1 MLQDKGVLEFVEAA
15 KWLKSQ
21 GVQARFALVGDVDPL
36 NPAAIPHGQ
45 LQAWHDSGIVEWWG
59 YRQNMLSVFAKAHIV
74 CLPSYREGLS
84 RVLIE
89 AASCGRP
96 IVTANVPGCKEIV
109 RHGENGFL
117 VPVKDSKALANALLT
132 LLSDKALRQ
141 TMGSKGR
148 ALVEQDFSLEKTV
161 ALTFDMYR
169 KLIG

>member
-1 MLQDKGVLEFVEAA
+1 LGEPAVINYETNDMKLLQLVLF
-15 KWLKSQ
+15 SQ
-21 GVQARFALVGDVDPL
+21 E
-36 NPAAIPHGQ
+36 Q
-45 LQAWHDSGIVEWWG
+45 L
-59 YRQNMLSVFAKAHIV
+59 
-74 CLPSYREGLS
+74 
-84 RVLIE
+84 
-89 AASCGRP
+89 RP